1 MPCPVITGPVQGTTT
16 LTMGTQA
23 MFARTGWITRLPI
36 WRGRGMGPASTAG
49 SLRLRYKD
57 SASALLIGKL
67 LQPHWW
73 AFLLSRGNQILDM
86 ETLIL
91 RLIKPMVL
99 ILTLR
104 LIKLMLILTPRQS
117 KQTPMLTPRLTKQMP
132 MLNPKLIK
140 KMEVTQMIPPR

>member
-1 MPCPVITGPVQGTTT
+1 MGCAGYITPCPVITGPVQGTTT

-23 MFARTGWITRLPI
+23 MFARTGWTTRLLI

-73 AFLLSRGNQILDM
+73 TFLLSRGNQRLDM
-86 ETLIL
+86 ETRIL
-91 RLIKPMVL
+91 RL
-99 ILTLR
+99 T
-104 LIKLMLILTPRQS
+104 KLMLLILMF
-117 KQTPMLTPRLTKQMP
+117 MLTPRLTKQMP

-140 KMEVTQMIPPR
+140 PMEVTQMIPPQ